1 MIKKFFAILILSLS
15 VQLGFA
21 QVIPAPKIHCA
32 APDTA
37 RNDILTWDAVGNQ
50 PCGAFIGYRI
60 YRATAIGG
68 PYTLVT
74 VITNQNA
81 TTWSD
86 LAAANTTY
94 YYYIQDSFNCPGA
107 TYASSDTLR
116 NEPNPATPGILG
128 VNVLPDSTVQFT
140 WSPSTSPQTTWYVIY
155 LITPNG
161 TPIIIDS
168 VYGRF
173 TTSWIDSVHN
183 PYASA
188 LNYTIDARDSCA
200 FTQPSAFNTSPQQSI
215 LAQYQTAHCD
225 RSIGVTWSRYVN
237 LPGGVRS
244 YEVFVSK
251 NAGPYEMVADIDTS
265 TFNYDYPNF
274 ADGDS
279 LQIYVVAVS
288 ALDTNHVLHSNYM
301 RFTANVV
308 KPPSYIYITNITVD
322 ATNNVDLTWL
332 VDNKAKILSYEV
344 QRSEDNAQYLLTK
357 LIHVG
362 PPLAV
367 FSSFADSTVEPQ
379 YEPYYY
385 TVTVFDSC
393 NGSIVTPYAE
403 HISLQGTLS
412 DYYEISLN
420 WNPLHIFNARVLK
433 QNLYRDIGDGTGMH
447 LVRTF
452 NDSTHVSFVDSV
464 YQYLDKAGNFC
475 YRIEAV
481 YHIVLPDAHYDT
493 VLSSFSNIACVDH
506 RPIIYIPNAFVYN
519 GTNNFFKPRIIFGD
533 PQGYTMTIFNR
544 YGGKIF
550 ETHDPN
556 EGWYGNDGGKP
567 AQQGGYAYLI
577 QFTASDGTA
586 IERSGIVMMLRK

>member
-1 MIKKFFAILILSLS
+1 MQS
-15 VQLGFA
+15 GFA
-21 QVIPAPKIHCA
+21 QVIAAPRLRCA
-32 APDTA
+32 APDPV

-50 PCGAFIGYRI
+50 PCGAFIAYRI
-60 YRATAIGG
+60 YRATSVGG
-68 PYTLVT
+68 PYVLDT
-74 VITNQNA
+74 VITDQTA
-81 TTWSD
+81 TMWND
-86 LAAANTTY
+86 HAAANNTY
-94 YYYIQDSFNCPGA
+94 YYYMLDSFACPGA
-107 TYASSDTLR
+107 TYTSSDTLR
-116 NEPNPATPGILG
+116 NEPNPATPVIQG

-140 WSPSTSPQTTWYVIY
+140 WQPSASPQTTWYVIY

-161 TPIIIDS
+161 TPVTVDS

-173 TTSWIDSVHN
+173 TTSWIDSVRN
-183 PYASA
+183 PYASS

-200 FTQPSAFNTSPQQSI
+200 STQPSAFNTAPQQSI
-215 LAQYQTAHCD
+215 LAKYQTAHCD
-225 RSIGVTWSRYVN
+225 RAIGLTWSKYVN

-244 YEVFVSK
+244 YEVYVSK
-251 NAGPYEMVADIDTS
+251 NTGPYEMVADIDTG
-265 TFNYDYPNF
+265 TLNYDYPDF

-288 ALDTNHVLHSNYM
+288 AVDTNHQLHSNYM

-308 KPPSYIYITNITVD
+308 KPPAYIYLTNITID
-322 ATNNVDLTWL
+322 ATNNVGLTWL

-344 QRSEDNAQYLLTK
+344 QSSEDNTRYLLTK
-357 LIHVG
+357 LINVG

-367 FSSFADSTVEPQ
+367 FSSYTDSTVQPQ
-379 YEPYYY
+379 YEPFYY

-403 HISLQGTLS
+403 SISLQGTLS

-420 WNPLHIFNARVLK
+420 WNPLHIFNARVLR
-433 QNLYRDIGDGTGMH
+433 QNLYRDIGDGTGMQ
-447 LVRTF
+447 LIRTF

-464 YQYLDKAGNFC
+464 YQFLDKAGNFC

-481 YHIVLPDAHYDT
+481 YHIALPDAHYDT
-493 VLSSFSNIACVDH
+493 VLSSFSNLACVDH

-556 EGWYGNDGGKP
+556 EGWYGTDGGKP